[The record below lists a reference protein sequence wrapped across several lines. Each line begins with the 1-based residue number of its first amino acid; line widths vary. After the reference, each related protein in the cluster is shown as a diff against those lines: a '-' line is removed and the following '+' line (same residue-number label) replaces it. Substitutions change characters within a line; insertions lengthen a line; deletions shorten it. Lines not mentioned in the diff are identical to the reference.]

1 MASPPAPSALSLA
14 RLRWRVGSAPP
25 ARCSRRRASSYRGG
39 SGALNTSAHQR
50 MGTTEPPPTRG
61 SGGFAAW
68 PRQSGWPLDRVR
80 AEFVSIR
87 ADRADRTGIH
97 RKVPGHG
104 IESTRIQASTS
115 IHFEGPFGI
124 RKGRRRG
131 QIATRVIRFQR
142 GASERQEIAMR
153 SRRSSASCSRRR
165 GCGNLSPKRSR
176 NTPLRAAS
184 AIHSCGPMATSCS
197 KCWGPMSRPSR
208 SIESCAGTFPIE

>member
-87 ADRADRTGIH
+87 ADRAD
-97 RKVPGHG
+97 P
-104 IESTRIQASTS
+104 QAS
-115 IHFEGPFGI
+115 I
-124 RKGRRRG
+124 GRSPGTASSRRESRPRHQFISRVLLASGRGADAARSLQGSYVFNVARVNVRRSRCGAGEAVPRARDAGAAATCRRSARGTLRYARLRPSTLVDRWRRAARSAGGRCRDRRG
-131 QIATRVIRFQR
+131 RSSHAR
-142 GASERQEIAMR
+142 GR
-153 SRRSSASCSRRR
+153 SR
-165 GCGNLSPKRSR
+165 
-176 NTPLRAAS
+176 
-184 AIHSCGPMATSCS
+184 
-197 KCWGPMSRPSR
+197 
-208 SIESCAGTFPIE
+208 